1 MKKLIDQLEPRKV
14 SIPYFQKILWKYG
27 INPLGLNAHFT
38 IDAIAR
44 VIVAEMESTD
54 TKARLE
60 DLRAEHH
67 TDF

>member
-1 MKKLIDQLEPRKV
+1 MEKLIDQLEPRKV

-27 INPLGLNAHFT
+27 INPIGLNAHFT

-44 VIVAEMESTD
+44 VIVAEMQGMD
-54 TKARLE
+54 TETRLE
-60 DLRAEHH
+60 VCVRKTH